1 MISLPS
7 KRAQSIIVILLGVT
21 VGIVLIFGQ
30 NTVKS
35 GVKSINTLV
44 AGEKVAL
51 PENPNWQEDFGKA
64 TAGTINSSITLE
76 NSASASSSQ
85 TLTDT
90 VSRSLMANY
99 LVLKQN
105 GSLDANTAQNLVTN
119 TAGYIQAM
127 KAEKITVNALNLIP
141 DNGQKTMTEYGDRLG
156 NIIKSNRPA
165 KSMNEV
171 EIIKSAVQ
179 TRNTE
184 EIKEL
189 EKIALIY
196 SNIAKDLQKMPVPRK
211 FARAHLD
218 IVNSL
223 LGISASLNQIT
234 KIFEDPMQGL
244 AALQTYQESA
254 STYVSAHKSI
264 IDFLTQNK
272 ISYKQGSGGYY
283 LMHGI

>member
-44 AGEKVAL
+44 VGEKVAL

-76 NSASASSSQ
+76 NSTSASSSQ

-196 SNIAKDLQKMPVPRK
+196 SNLAKDLQKMPVPQK

-223 LGISASLNQIT
+223 LGISGSLNQIT

>member
-7 KRAQSIIVILLGVT
+7 KRAQSIIVILLGIT
-21 VGIVLIFGQ
+21 IGIVLIFGQ

-64 TAGTINSSITLE
+64 TAGATNSSITLE
-76 NSASASSSQ
+76 TATSASSSE

-196 SNIAKDLQKMPVPRK
+196 SNIAKDLQKMPVPQK

>member
-76 NSASASSSQ
+76 TATSASSSQ

-196 SNIAKDLQKMPVPRK
+196 SNLAKDLQKMPVPQK

>member
-76 NSASASSSQ
+76 TATSASSSQ

-196 SNIAKDLQKMPVPRK
+196 SNIAKDLQKMPVPQK

-244 AALQTYQESA
+244 AALQTYQESS